1 MKTIWRAAALLSIVT
16 ILLMP
21 VGTAR
26 AQSADVLFFP
36 ETGHQVKGD
45 FLDFYRKASDPKL
58 LFGYPITEQMTS
70 KDGKTVQYF
79 QRARFELRTDL
90 PEGQRVQ
97 LTAVGQALYQ
107 PANQLQLGNPA
118 GCDPFPTGYSV
129 CFAFLDFY
137 KANGGASQFG
147 NPISPFEFH
156 ENLIVQYFERA
167 RFEWRADRPEDQRV
181 VLTDLGRLYFDHLSE
196 DAAQLRPIE
205 PLDATINPVLSIKV
219 RAFVLK
225 PLTRRSGQQT
235 VYVIVQSQTS
245 QAVAD
250 ATGKATVTWPDG
262 RTEDFFFTTN
272 KSGLGT
278 VSFNFVDQKR
288 GELVP
293 IEITVLFEGL
303 AGRTR
308 TSFRVWF

>member
-1 MKTIWRAAALLSIVT
+1 MNPMKTIWRAAALLSIVT

-137 KANGGASQFG
+137 KANGGESQFG

-156 ENLIVQYFERA
+156 
-167 RFEWRADRPEDQRV
+167 
-181 VLTDLGRLYFDHLSE
+181 
-196 DAAQLRPIE
+196 
-205 PLDATINPVLSIKV
+205 
-219 RAFVLK
+219 
-225 PLTRRSGQQT
+225 
-235 VYVIVQSQTS
+235 
-245 QAVAD
+245 
-250 ATGKATVTWPDG
+250 
-262 RTEDFFFTTN
+262 
-272 KSGLGT
+272 
-278 VSFNFVDQKR
+278 
-288 GELVP
+288 
-293 IEITVLFEGL
+293 
-303 AGRTR
+303 
-308 TSFRVWF
+308 